1 MALGAVTGFQ
11 SCHPAASILQ
21 GLWVSC
27 SHVCTD
33 KDKSHDIH
41 FYWHCCK
48 STYRNLLYKYKVL
61 YRGLTTPA
69 FTGESSAMI
78 FVFAQLYYLTIVTRH
93 VTVWIR
99 HVVANMESC
108 CCWQSSWFCVEVL
121 KKYCFR
127 VSLSTVVLFP
137 SVVQSSKCI
146 TVSVESLL
154 FVVSTAVAWRQSLF
168 TKQLI
173 VCRQSCYGRG
183 CCSLGKSA
191 AYFPVN

>member
-11 SCHPAASILQ
+11 SCHPASILQ
-21 GLWVSC
+21 GLWLSC

-61 YRGLTTPA
+61 YLGLTTPA

-108 CCWQSSWFCVEVL
+108 CCWLSSWFCVEVL

-127 VSLSTVVLFP
+127 VRCPLLCYFRVLFRVASVSLSV
-137 SVVQSSKCI
+137 SSH
-146 TVSVESLL
+146 
-154 FVVSTAVAWRQSLF
+154 FFSLF
-168 TKQLI
+168 QQRLLED
-173 VCRQSCYGRG
+173 SHY
-183 CCSLGKSA
+183 SLSSWSSA
-191 AYFPVN
+191 GSRATVGGVAV